1 MFSRISLLMSKTKS
15 SVIRFCLA
23 VLVVLGTLCCNQA
36 SAANPQYVPGRVLV
50 KLKSGVAS
58 ARLDDFNKTQGVK
71 SARLLKAGNYTWQVV
86 EFSPLIDVHAK
97 IREYIKS
104 GLVLWA
110 EPDYYRT
117 IAKIP
122 NDPSFSD
129 SSKCYSFKNTHATA
143 AWDTITDASNVIVAV
158 VDTGVQYQHFD
169 LADNMWVN
177 PNEIPDNG
185 LDDDGNGIVDDVY
198 GANFAEIA
206 NTDDAG
212 NPTEYYKDKGDPM
225 DDNGHGTHVSGT
237 IGGIGNNSLG
247 VAGVTWKTQIMAVKV
262 MNKRGSGSSSDIAAG
277 VRYAREHGAK
287 VINMSLGGGSYS
299 QIELDEYTACQKAG
313 VIIVAAAGNES
324 SNNDTT
330 PNYPSNFCLELDN
343 IISVGSCDDRNKVSY
358 FSNYG
363 KKSVQLFAPG
373 SQIWSTALKEV
384 GDSYDNDAYEFLSG
398 TSMACPFVAG
408 STVLCIAAHP
418 DDTYLQIKNRI
429 LNGVDPVAAFSKK
442 CSTGG
447 LINVDSIV
455 HNLITEDGFEY
466 TLSNGKAIII
476 GYKGTNMNPVLP
488 NLIKDYYP
496 VVSIAKGAFM
506 YQPIE
511 SIIVSENV
519 LTIESSAF
527 ENCSKLVS
535 IILGPNVYSIGANT
549 FQGCSA
555 LTEIN
560 LPAAI
565 TTLGSGWL
573 IGCTSLQNINVDP
586 ANTTYSSQNGI
597 LLSKD
602 GTILMCFPSAKPVV
616 GMVIPPTV
624 NTIGDSAFAYT
635 QLTNITLPNS
645 VRRVNQNAFSFCD
658 KLESVAFGEEFTSI
672 GIYAFYECT
681 ALKSLHFPG
690 NAPAAMTIS
699 FDECSPVVYY
709 SSDKDGW
716 ILDDQGRWYGLE
728 VINTSTASVTVD
740 PRISYRIED
749 GKMIITFKGILYSS
763 TNNIDWVKVEGAES
777 PYTVDPSVG
786 MLFYRVDME

>member
-1 MFSRISLLMSKTKS
+1 MKINMFSRISLLMSKTKS
-15 SVIRFCLA
+15 SVTRFGLA
-23 VLVVLGTLCCNQA
+23 ILIALGTLCCSQA
-36 SAANPQYVPGRVLV
+36 NAATTNYVPGRVLV

-58 ARLDDFNKTQGVK
+58 ARLDNFNKTQGVQ
-71 SARLLKAGNYTWQVV
+71 SARLMKAGNYTWQVV
-86 EFSPLIDVHAK
+86 EFSPLIDVHEK
-97 IREYIKS
+97 IREYMKS

-110 EPDYYRT
+110 EPDYYYT

-122 NDPSFSD
+122 NDPSFSVPD
-129 SSKCYSFKNTHATA
+129 HCYSFKNTHATA
-143 AWDTITDASNVIVAV
+143 AWDTITDAPDVIVAV
-158 VDTGVQYQHFD
+158 VDSGVQYNHFD
-169 LADNMWVN
+169 LVDNMWVN

-185 LDDDGNGIVDDVY
+185 IDDDGNGIVDDVH
-198 GANFAEIA
+198 GANF
-206 NTDDAG
+206 T
-212 NPTEYYKDKGDPM
+212 TKDPIGDPM
-225 DDNGHGTHVSGT
+225 DDNRHGTHVAGT
-237 IGGIGNNSLG
+237 IGASGNNSLG
-247 VAGVTWKTQIMAVKV
+247 VAGVTWKTQIMALKV
-262 MNKRGSGSSSDIAAG
+262 MGADGKGSSVDIVNG
-277 VRYAREHGAK
+277 VRYAREHGAN
-287 VINMSLGGGSYS
+287 VINMSLGGGGYS
-299 QIELDEYTACQKAG
+299 QIAYDEYAACQRAG
-313 VIIVAAAGNES
+313 IIIVAAAGNETT
-324 SNNDTT
+324 NNDTT
-330 PNYPSNFCLELDN
+330 PSYPASYCLELDN

-363 KKSVQLFAPG
+363 KKSVHLFAPG
-373 SQIWSTALKEV
+373 SDIWSTALKQV
-384 GDSYDNDAYEFLSG
+384 GDSYDNDAYESLSG

-408 STVLCIAAHP
+408 ATALCIAAHP

-447 LINVDSIV
+447 LINVDNIV

-466 TLSNGKAIII
+466 TVSNGKASII

-690 NAPAAMTIS
+690 NAPAAMNIS
-699 FDECSPVVYY
+699 FEECSPTVYY
-709 SSDKDGW
+709 SSAKDGW
-716 ILDDQGRWYGLE
+716 VLDDEGLWYGLK
-728 VINTSTASVTVD
+728 VVNTSTTSVTVD

-786 MLFYRVDME
+786 TLFYRVDME

>member
-1 MFSRISLLMSKTKS
+1 MKINIFSRISLLMGKTKS
-15 SVIRFCLA
+15 SVTRFGLA
-23 VLVVLGTLCCNQA
+23 ILIALGTFCCSQA
-36 SAANPQYVPGRVLV
+36 NAATTNYVPGRVLV

-58 ARLDDFNKTQGVK
+58 ARLDNFNKTQGVQ
-71 SARLLKAGNYTWQVV
+71 SARLMEAGNYTWQVV
-86 EFSPLIDVHAK
+86 EFSPLIDVHEK
-97 IREYIKS
+97 IREYMKS

-122 NDPSFSD
+122 NDPSF
-129 SSKCYSFKNTHATA
+129 KVPNECYSFKNTHATT

-158 VDTGVQYQHFD
+158 VDTGVQYHHYD

-185 LDDDGNGIVDDVY
+185 IDDDGNGIVDDVH
-198 GANFAEIA
+198 GANYVEGAE
-206 NTDDAG
+206 
-212 NPTEYYKDKGDPM
+212 NPGDPM
-225 DDNGHGTHVSGT
+225 DDQGHGTHVSGT
-237 IGGIGNNSLG
+237 IGGTGNNSLG
-247 VAGVTWKTQIMAVKV
+247 VAGVAWKTQIMAVKV
-262 MNKRGSGSSSDIAAG
+262 MNAEGKGSSVDIANG

-287 VINMSLGGGSYS
+287 VINMSLGGGGYS
-299 QIELDEYTACQKAG
+299 QIEYDEYAACQRAG
-313 VIIVAAAGNES
+313 VIIVAAAGNEAN
-324 SNNDTT
+324 NNDTN
-330 PNYPSNFCLELDN
+330 PNYPSSLCLEMDN
-343 IISVGSCDDRNKVSY
+343 IISVGSCDNRNKVSS

-363 KKSVQLFAPG
+363 KKSVNLFAPG
-373 SQIWSTALKEV
+373 SDIWSTVLKEV
-384 GDSYDNDAYEFLSG
+384 GDSYDNDAYDFKSG

-408 STVLCIAAHP
+408 ATALCIAAHP

-690 NAPAAMTIS
+690 NAPAAMNIS
-699 FDECSPVVYY
+699 FEECSPTVYY
-709 SSDKDGW
+709 SSAKDGW
-716 ILDDQGRWYGLE
+716 VLDDEGLWYGLK
-728 VINTSTASVTVD
+728 VVNTSTTSVTVD

-763 TNNIDWVKVEGAES
+763 TNNIDWVKVESAES

-786 MLFYRVDME
+786 MLFYRVDVE